1 MANGFRSQQ
10 INRSSFSD
18 LLQLIQGSAEAGR
31 RRQAEYRDIHKD
43 FDTDITG
50 TYDNEQLAQKKQQF
64 DNYFNSNRGSMN
76 EAVLAK
82 YELLDAKFQQ
92 QQKDN
97 DGYTLGIEKNKQIA
111 KNVENALLSYSAI
124 NEDTELTADQKI
136 TKRKEA
142 MDALG
147 ASIGDYLGDAGEF
160 RTKHYNRLATSP
172 QDAFYIDNLN
182 ELFAYGIAQA
192 EDDFVFDSNEAR
204 AFSLALQTQSFEPI
218 KSYKVN
224 EMNLNSALNQKQI
237 QQTDLLYKQYEISSD
252 ISKKAS
258 YYYELEEIAANEN
271 GDYSQEEQENAKNN
285 LLSLENQSFYT
296 DDDGNQ
302 YMYANLSDDESDE
315 SLLAAQQMLG
325 KEQTFEQLKNIDTIY
340 SKRVGQ
346 SYLQGINQ
354 IPSIKDDINTIFGIA
369 KPVVQPEVK
378 VKDGDKPK
386 DEDKDDKKITDES
399 LSSEFGIESIDIKKD
414 IASVKTWA
422 APEIT
427 KTATKLNNIKL
438 EIDNYVV
445 SQTPEINPNALNKIL
460 DRENKTPITYNDLKD
475 LEEMYN
481 KDVKEMER
489 LYNEELS
496 MKKMGIKGNDQRRA
510 SIRKQI
516 NKLYYR
522 WSNNMYRRGTEPT
535 EEGEIKIGKVFKRP
549 VPNSALSALRGGLA
563 RIKGKETQYNELKSK
578 YDEDLKRT
586 QK

>member
-31 RRQAEYRDIHKD
+31 RRQAEYADIYRD
-43 FDTDITG
+43 FDTDINS
-50 TYDNEQLAQKKQQF
+50 TYDNKQLAQKKQQF

-76 EAVLAK
+76 ESMLAK
-82 YELLDAKFQQ
+82 YELLNTKFEN

-97 DGYTLGIEKNKQIA
+97 DAYAFGIEKNKKIA
-111 KNVENALLSYSAI
+111 KDVENALLSYSAI

-142 MDALG
+142 MDSLG
-147 ASIGDYLGDAGEF
+147 ASIGDYLSDAGEF
-160 RTKHYNRLATSP
+160 RAKHYNRLARSP

-218 KSYKVN
+218 KAYKVN

-302 YMYANLSDDESDE
+302 YMYANLSDDESEE
-315 SLLAAQQMLG
+315 SVLVAQQMLG

-340 SKRVGQ
+340 SKRVGS

-354 IPSIKDDINTIFGIA
+354 TPSIKDDINTIFGIE
-369 KPVVQPEVK
+369 KPKDKIKKQPQIKKQPEVDT
-378 VKDGDKPK
+378 V
-386 DEDKDDKKITDES
+386 KDDKVTPVNQITENKLAATQDKETKGNFIEIDYSDKANVQTIKGGVYLKINDKKKFVKNSQIPEYQNPTIKNEQDFFNELMDKKNRPDYKKGFPEGSSIEVFLS
-399 LSSEFGIESIDIKKD
+399 LYNPKLKK
-414 IASVKTWA
+414 
-422 APEIT
+422 
-427 KTATKLNNIKL
+427 KL
-438 EIDNYVV
+438 ESKIYGMWLLLGQRKNERANEVGQQIQQIIKNSKVNY
-445 SQTPEINPNALNKIL
+445 P
-460 DRENKTPITYNDLKD
+460 
-475 LEEMYN
+475 
-481 KDVKEMER
+481 
-489 LYNEELS
+489 
-496 MKKMGIKGNDQRRA
+496 
-510 SIRKQI
+510 KQ
-516 NKLYYR
+516 
-522 WSNNMYRRGTEPT
+522 S
-535 EEGEIKIGKVFKRP
+535 
-549 VPNSALSALRGGLA
+549 
-563 RIKGKETQYNELKSK
+563 
-578 YDEDLKRT
+578 
-586 QK
+586 

>member
-18 LLQLIQGSAEAGR
+18 LLQLIQGSAEAGQ

-43 FDTDITG
+43 FDTDITS
-50 TYDNEQLAQKKQQF
+50 TYDNKQLAQKKQQF

-160 RTKHYNRLATSP
+160 RTKHYNRLARSP

-224 EMNLNSALNQKQI
+224 EINLNSALNQKQI

-252 ISKKAS
+252 ISKNAS
-258 YYYELEEIAANEN
+258 YYYELEEIAANEK

-315 SLLAAQQMLG
+315 SLLVAQQMLG

-369 KPVVQPEVK
+369 KPK
-378 VKDGDKPK
+378 DKDNIVKDDVKISENQNMENK
-386 DEDKDDKKITDES
+386 LAATKDKKTKGNFIEIDYSDKANVQTIKGGVYLKINDKKKFIKSSQIAEYQNPTIRDEQDFFNELMDKKNRPDYKKGFPEGSPIEVFLS
-399 LSSEFGIESIDIKKD
+399 LYNPKIKK
-414 IASVKTWA
+414 
-422 APEIT
+422 
-427 KTATKLNNIKL
+427 KL
-438 EIDNYVV
+438 E
-445 SQTPEINPNALNKIL
+445 NKIYGMWL
-460 DRENKTPITYNDLKD
+460 NLGQRKN
-475 LEEMYN
+475 
-481 KDVKEMER
+481 ER
-489 LYNEELS
+489 ANEI
-496 MKKMGIKGNDQRRA
+496 GQQIQQIIKN
-510 SIRKQI
+510 SKVNYPKQ
-516 NKLYYR
+516 
-522 WSNNMYRRGTEPT
+522 S
-535 EEGEIKIGKVFKRP
+535 
-549 VPNSALSALRGGLA
+549 
-563 RIKGKETQYNELKSK
+563 
-578 YDEDLKRT
+578 
-586 QK
+586 

>member
-31 RRQAEYRDIHKD
+31 RRQAEYADIHRD
-43 FDTDITG
+43 FDTDITS
-50 TYDNEQLAQKKQQF
+50 TYDNKQLAQKKQQF

-76 EAVLAK
+76 ESMLAK
-82 YELLDAKFQQ
+82 YELLNTKFEN

-97 DGYTLGIEKNKQIA
+97 DAYAFGIEKNKKIA
-111 KNVENALLSYSAI
+111 KDVENALLSYSAI

-147 ASIGDYLGDAGEF
+147 ASIGDYLSDAGEF
-160 RTKHYNRLATSP
+160 RTKHYNRLARSP

-218 KSYKVN
+218 KAYKVN

-258 YYYELEEIAANEN
+258 YYYELEEKAANEN

-302 YMYANLSDDESDE
+302 YMYANLSDDESEE
-315 SLLAAQQMLG
+315 SLFVAQQMLG
-325 KEQTFEQLKNIDTIY
+325 KNQTFEQLKNIDTIY

-354 IPSIKDDINTIFGIA
+354 TPSIKDDINTIFGIA
-369 KPVVQPEVK
+369 KPVVPPGDEVE
-378 VKDGDKPK
+378 DEDKPK
-386 DEDKDDKKITDES
+386 VDTVKDDKVMPENQITENKLAATQDKETKGNFIEIDYSDKANVQTIKGGVYLKIDDKKKFVKNSQIPEYQNPTIRNEQDFFNELMDKKNRPDYKKGFPEGSPIEVFLS
-399 LSSEFGIESIDIKKD
+399 LYNPKIKK
-414 IASVKTWA
+414 
-422 APEIT
+422 
-427 KTATKLNNIKL
+427 KL
-438 EIDNYVV
+438 E
-445 SQTPEINPNALNKIL
+445 NKIYAMWL
-460 DRENKTPITYNDLKD
+460 NLGQRKN
-475 LEEMYN
+475 
-481 KDVKEMER
+481 ER
-489 LYNEELS
+489 ANEI
-496 MKKMGIKGNDQRRA
+496 GQQIQQIIKN
-510 SIRKQI
+510 SKVNYPKQ
-516 NKLYYR
+516 
-522 WSNNMYRRGTEPT
+522 S
-535 EEGEIKIGKVFKRP
+535 
-549 VPNSALSALRGGLA
+549 
-563 RIKGKETQYNELKSK
+563 
-578 YDEDLKRT
+578 
-586 QK
+586 

>member
-31 RRQAEYRDIHKD
+31 RRQAEYADIYRD
-43 FDTDITG
+43 FDTDINS
-50 TYDNEQLAQKKQQF
+50 TYDNKQLAQKKQQF

-76 EAVLAK
+76 ESMLAK
-82 YELLDAKFQQ
+82 YELLNTKFEN

-97 DGYTLGIEKNKQIA
+97 DAYAFGIEKNKKIA
-111 KNVENALLSYSAI
+111 KDVENALLSYSAI
-124 NEDTELTADQKI
+124 NENTELTADQKI

-147 ASIGDYLGDAGEF
+147 ASIGDYLSDAGEF
-160 RTKHYNRLATSP
+160 RTKHYNRLARSP

-218 KSYKVN
+218 KAYKVN

-258 YYYELEEIAANEN
+258 YYYELEEKAANEN

-302 YMYANLSDDESDE
+302 YMYANLSDDESEE
-315 SLLAAQQMLG
+315 SLFVAQQMLG
-325 KEQTFEQLKNIDTIY
+325 KNQTFEQLKNIDTIY

-354 IPSIKDDINTIFGIA
+354 TPSIKDDINTIFGIA
-369 KPVVQPEVK
+369 KPVVPPGDEVE
-378 VKDGDKPK
+378 DEDKPK
-386 DEDKDDKKITDES
+386 VDTVKDDKVMPENQITENKLAATQDKETKGNFIEIDYSDKANVQTIKGGVYLKIDDKKKFVKNSQIPEYQNPTIRNEQDFFNELMDKKNRPDYKKGFPEGSPIEVFLS
-399 LSSEFGIESIDIKKD
+399 LYNPKIKK
-414 IASVKTWA
+414 
-422 APEIT
+422 
-427 KTATKLNNIKL
+427 KL
-438 EIDNYVV
+438 E
-445 SQTPEINPNALNKIL
+445 NKIYAMWL
-460 DRENKTPITYNDLKD
+460 NLGQRKN
-475 LEEMYN
+475 
-481 KDVKEMER
+481 ER
-489 LYNEELS
+489 ANEI
-496 MKKMGIKGNDQRRA
+496 GQQIQQIIKN
-510 SIRKQI
+510 SKVNYPKQ
-516 NKLYYR
+516 
-522 WSNNMYRRGTEPT
+522 S
-535 EEGEIKIGKVFKRP
+535 
-549 VPNSALSALRGGLA
+549 
-563 RIKGKETQYNELKSK
+563 
-578 YDEDLKRT
+578 
-586 QK
+586 

>member
-31 RRQAEYRDIHKD
+31 RRQAEYADIHRD
-43 FDTDITG
+43 FDTDINS
-50 TYDNEQLAQKKQQF
+50 TYDNKQLAQKKQQF

-76 EAVLAK
+76 EAMLAK
-82 YELLDAKFQQ
+82 YELLNTKFEN
-92 QQKDN
+92 QQKNN
-97 DGYTLGIEKNKQIA
+97 DAYTLGIEKNKKIA
-111 KNVENALLSYSAI
+111 EDVENALLSYSAI
-124 NEDTELTADQKI
+124 NEDTKLTADQKI

-142 MDALG
+142 MDSLG
-147 ASIGDYLGDAGEF
+147 ASIGDYLSDAGEF
-160 RTKHYNRLATSP
+160 RTKHYNRLARSP

-218 KSYKVN
+218 KAYKVN

-302 YMYANLSDDESDE
+302 YMYANLSDDESEE
-315 SLLAAQQMLG
+315 SVLAAQQMLG
-325 KEQTFEQLKNIDTIY
+325 KNQTFEQLKNIDTTY

-346 SYLQGINQ
+346 SYLQSINQ
-354 IPSIKDDINTIFGIA
+354 TPSIKDDINTIFGIT
-369 KPVVQPEVK
+369 KPVVQPGDEVEDK
-378 VKDGDKPK
+378 DKPK
-386 DEDKDDKKITDES
+386 DKDKDDKEITDES
-399 LSSEFGIESIDIKKD
+399 LSSELGIESIDIEKD

-427 KTATKLNNIKL
+427 KTATKLNNIKF

-445 SQTPEINPNALNKIL
+445 PQTPEINPNALNKIL

-475 LEEMYN
+475 LEEIYN

-489 LYNEELS
+489 LYNEEQA
-496 MKKMGIKGNDQRRA
+496 MKKTGIKANDQRRA

-516 NKLYYR
+516 NELYYR
-522 WSNNMYRRGTEPT
+522 WSNAMYRRGTEPT
-535 EEGEIKIGKVFKRP
+535 KEGEIKIGKAT
-549 VPNSALSALRGGLA
+549 PNSALSALRGGLG
-563 RIKGKETQYNELKSK
+563 RIKVKETEYNQLKSK

>member
-31 RRQAEYRDIHKD
+31 RRQAEYADIYRD
-43 FDTDITG
+43 FDTDINS
-50 TYDNEQLAQKKQQF
+50 TYDNKQLAQKKQQF

-76 EAVLAK
+76 ESMLAK
-82 YELLDAKFQQ
+82 YELLNTKFEN

-97 DGYTLGIEKNKQIA
+97 DAYAFGIEKNKKIA
-111 KNVENALLSYSAI
+111 KDVENALLSYSAI

-142 MDALG
+142 MDSLG
-147 ASIGDYLGDAGEF
+147 ASIGDYLSDAGEF
-160 RTKHYNRLATSP
+160 RAKHYNRLARSP

-218 KSYKVN
+218 KAYKVN

-258 YYYELEEIAANEN
+258 YYYELEEKAANEN

-302 YMYANLSDDESDE
+302 YMYANLSDDESEE
-315 SLLAAQQMLG
+315 SVLVAQQMLG

-340 SKRVGQ
+340 SKRVGS

-354 IPSIKDDINTIFGIA
+354 TPSIKDDINTIFGIE
-369 KPVVQPEVK
+369 KPKDKIKKQPQIKKQPEVDT
-378 VKDGDKPK
+378 V
-386 DEDKDDKKITDES
+386 KDDKVIPENQITENKLAATQDKKTKGNFIEIDYSDKANVQTIKGGVYLKIDDKKKFVKNSQIPEYQNPTIRNEQDFFNELMDKKNRPDYKKGFPEGSSVEVFLS
-399 LSSEFGIESIDIKKD
+399 LYNPKIKK
-414 IASVKTWA
+414 
-422 APEIT
+422 
-427 KTATKLNNIKL
+427 KL
-438 EIDNYVV
+438 E
-445 SQTPEINPNALNKIL
+445 NKIYAMWL
-460 DRENKTPITYNDLKD
+460 NLGQRKN
-475 LEEMYN
+475 
-481 KDVKEMER
+481 ER
-489 LYNEELS
+489 ANEI
-496 MKKMGIKGNDQRRA
+496 GQQIQQIIKN
-510 SIRKQI
+510 SKVNYPKQ
-516 NKLYYR
+516 
-522 WSNNMYRRGTEPT
+522 S
-535 EEGEIKIGKVFKRP
+535 
-549 VPNSALSALRGGLA
+549 
-563 RIKGKETQYNELKSK
+563 
-578 YDEDLKRT
+578 
-586 QK
+586 